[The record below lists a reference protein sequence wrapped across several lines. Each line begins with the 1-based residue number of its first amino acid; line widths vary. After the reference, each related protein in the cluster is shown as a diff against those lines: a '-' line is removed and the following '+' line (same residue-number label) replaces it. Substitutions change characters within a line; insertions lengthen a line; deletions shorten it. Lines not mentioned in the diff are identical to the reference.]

1 MKCLIFLTILIVVA
15 TQEEFGYD
23 DFEDPFL
30 NPQIPQDPFSNPQTP
45 ISDQLIETST
55 TFSIK
60 TTTPSTV
67 QITTAPVPIET
78 TYKITTTQKLSEQQQ
93 QQQQQ
98 KQQHQTRAPSAD
110 IANETFPQAGKFQSF
125 AFTSIVNISWT

>member
-1 MKCLIFLTILIVVA
+1 MKCLIFLSILIVVA
-15 TQEEFGYD
+15 SQDEFGYD

-30 NPQIPQDPFSNPQTP
+30 NPQIPEDPFSNPQKP
-45 ISDQLIETST
+45 IPNQLTETT
-55 TFSIK
+55 TFSI
-60 TTTPSTV
+60 TTTPV
-67 QITTAPVPIET
+67 QTTTPTPVSIET
-78 TYKITTTQKLSEQQQ
+78 TYKITTTQKPQFSEQQQ

-98 KQQHQTRAPSAD
+98 RQQHQTRAPSAD